1 MKLLKYI
8 TSFILVFIFG
18 IYSVNAA
25 SGKISVS
32 ANTKS
37 VKVGN
42 TVKVTTTVSSSDLGA
57 WVYCISYD
65 SSKLKLE
72 SSTADS
78 GNCVRAGVVG
88 RTGTKET
95 WTFKAIKSGTSTVT
109 VKSYAIYSYSD
120 PEETQLSVTKG
131 SVNITAKTQE
141 QIEASYSKNNNLKS
155 LSVEGYEFTEK
166 FSNDKLEYSVDVPN
180 SVTKINIL
188 ASKEDSKAS
197 VSGTGEKDV
206 VEGSN
211 VFNVVVTAENGSKR
225 EFKINV
231 NVEDKNPINVKLN
244 NTDYTVVKRSDL
256 IKIPT
261 GFQLNKTDINDISVP
276 SIYNEN
282 LDITLVALKDAD
294 GNIILSKYDN
304 GKYEEYIE
312 IGFNKVVVNI
322 LEISSDKLP
331 DGYGEYKHK
340 INDKEISVYKKD
352 ESSKFALIYGQD
364 TSSGDKNVYQIDL
377 EDLTIQRLNEEFT
390 KEEKA
395 DNTFL
400 YLAISLG
407 IIVILETIIV
417 ISLNSKNKKIM
428 KMISSKR
435 VKKSSEAIEVKT
447 DDKEEKS
454 KDKAKKKKKKSKTI
468 LDE

>member
-57 WVYCISYD
+57 WEYCISYD
-65 SSKLKLE
+65 SSKLKLQ
-72 SSTADS
+72 SSTANS
-78 GNCVRAGVVG
+78 GNCVRAAVVG
-88 RTGTKET
+88 QTGTKET
-95 WTFKAIKSGTSTVT
+95 WTFKALKSGSSTVT
-109 VKSYAIYSYSD
+109 VKSYAIYSYEDES
-120 PEETQLSVTKG
+120 QLSVSKG

-282 LDITLVALKDAD
+282 LDITLVTLKDAD

-322 LEISSDKLP
+322 LKISRDKLP
-331 DGYGEYKHK
+331 DGYEEYKHK

-364 TSSGDKNVYQIDL
+364 TSSGDKNIYQIDL

-417 ISLNSKNKKIM
+417 ISINSKNKKIM

-435 VKKSSEAIEVKT
+435 VKKSSESIDVKT
-447 DDKEEKS
+447 DDKEEEA
-454 KDKAKKKKKKSKTI
+454 KDTAKKKKKKSKTI